1 MQAELEQPAA
11 KPTTLFGSSRCTPKQ
26 SVLPRNERGLVS
38 DLGGAWE
45 IGQPWLN
52 EDGTVRKLKARFVAC
67 GYSQIE
73 GKDFNEIYAS
83 ALSAPSY
90 RFWICTVND
99 EGMCTDKIDA
109 VKAFTQAEADCP
121 LFAEMPEGF
130 SRPDY
135 CLRLL
140 KAVEGIRQ
148 GAHLFYELQK
158 YAWNKVGCFSDVCDP
173 NFYRHKELDL
183 SLIHI

>member
-1 MQAELEQPAA
+1 
-11 KPTTLFGSSRCTPKQ
+11 
-26 SVLPRNERGLVS
+26 
-38 DLGGAWE
+38 
-45 IGQPWLN
+45 
-52 EDGTVRKLKARFVAC
+52 
-67 GYSQIE
+67 
-73 GKDFNEIYAS
+73 
-83 ALSAPSY
+83 
-90 RFWICTVND
+90 
-99 EGMCTDKIDA
+99 MCTDKIDA
-109 VKAFTQAEADCP
+109 VKAFTQAEVDCP

-173 NFYRHKELDL
+173 NFYRHKELDIIVAVFVDDVAAGFKPEVRTEYL
-183 SLIHI
+183 AMRAEYSKIRATAR